1 MVPARLG
8 IFPPAPDWEQQPL
21 ESPQPPPLL
30 SDVAPPPSA
39 ATEATPATA
48 TDDDD
53 DDDDSM
59 LPPGFR
65 FHPTDEELLCYYLR
79 RRVDNR
85 RISFNVMGD
94 IDLYKFEPWDLPSRA
109 SSPLMG
115 NDEWFF
121 FTPRDR
127 KYPSGLRSNRA
138 TPAGYWKATGKDRP
152 VFAANRGGGGGG
164 SSNGGGGGGG
174 GSGATT
180 VIGFKK
186 TLVFYRG
193 RAPAGEKTDWVMQE
207 YRLPDSSDDIA
218 SLMLPASS
226 SAGTADVTIAAPPS
240 PSASGWQSASGPSG
254 MTLSQW
260 VVVRVYTRGA
270 LPQQAQPGQRSGS
283 SGGRLTAPGGLG
295 HALQAHAEKAAGK
308 AEKVGKAELEEESE
322 QQRMILDS
330 GGSGGSG
337 SFPLSTGLSAETG
350 RMGSVPQSPLVSPRL
365 PLPQVHFPN
374 SPRQPPASTSTTSA
388 VAAAASA
395 STSVAASTVA
405 SANSG
410 AGGSGITPVGS
421 LGPAPGSALNS
432 LRKLFSARSS
442 LSAPLPML
450 QSAAAQALK
459 KGHRGIDRAITVAIE
474 DVSNQ
479 SGSALKAISGLTNQF
494 GGGSGPTGSETLAN
508 PSNSRLLSLTRFNS
522 PAIPRGNSCPS
533 DISAGLGSN
542 LDGRISTLAR
552 AQSLAQSAV
561 MEDAGEGEEES
572 QGQVAGTHRST
583 DTEGS
588 GQKQGQKTGQEIWQE
603 SREGGGGI
611 ESSEAFSK
619 LLPEYV
625 PGQRD
630 TNGPASLLSWQTDPA
645 AMTSVFP
652 ACQEQQMQQS
662 EDAQGTGRCE
672 GAQET
677 QETHGEERADAQAA
691 AGEASEKQ
699 QNQADSRG
707 RFRES
712 ECVAQASGSGSESG
726 SELSSPCTNTTHT
739 LPTASASD
747 GEFVG
752 EVAGPAA
759 APAAQ
764 SFAPAEAGRGD
775 VVAVRFSAGNGT
787 AEVDL
792 AAPQLPHQ
800 QSLLQQQQQGQQ
812 QQQQQQHHLSATAA
826 AAIASDRFSMLSS
839 PLLPP
844 EMMSELTE
852 LLLRSAVAQ
861 PSDSGSG
868 PAGSEACSVQVC
880 SEGKDGGAGQIS
892 RQFQPPLWSTK
903 AQQQQQQQQQQQK
916 HQQGQGQE
924 KHGGQGGKQV
934 RSPKRSRGEGEF
946 EGLRMM
952 EAGAAADGSSME
964 ASHLSMEGVVVR
976 PLSKRRSFVAE
987 EIEDGSGG
995 LSAVKEIAVG
1005 EEGNV
1010 GENSQPDILN
1020 MLKQILG

>member
-350 RMGSVPQSPLVSPRL
+350 RMGSVP
-365 PLPQVHFPN
+365 H
-374 SPRQPPASTSTTSA
+374 
-388 VAAAASA
+388 
-395 STSVAASTVA
+395 
-405 SANSG
+405 
-410 AGGSGITPVGS
+410 
-421 LGPAPGSALNS
+421 
-432 LRKLFSARSS
+432 
-442 LSAPLPML
+442 
-450 QSAAAQALK
+450 
-459 KGHRGIDRAITVAIE
+459 
-474 DVSNQ
+474 
-479 SGSALKAISGLTNQF
+479 
-494 GGGSGPTGSETLAN
+494 
-508 PSNSRLLSLTRFNS
+508 
-522 PAIPRGNSCPS
+522 
-533 DISAGLGSN
+533 
-542 LDGRISTLAR
+542 
-552 AQSLAQSAV
+552 
-561 MEDAGEGEEES
+561 
-572 QGQVAGTHRST
+572 
-583 DTEGS
+583 
-588 GQKQGQKTGQEIWQE
+588 
-603 SREGGGGI
+603 
-611 ESSEAFSK
+611 
-619 LLPEYV
+619 
-625 PGQRD
+625 
-630 TNGPASLLSWQTDPA
+630 
-645 AMTSVFP
+645 
-652 ACQEQQMQQS
+652 
-662 EDAQGTGRCE
+662 
-672 GAQET
+672 
-677 QETHGEERADAQAA
+677 
-691 AGEASEKQ
+691 
-699 QNQADSRG
+699 
-707 RFRES
+707 
-712 ECVAQASGSGSESG
+712 
-726 SELSSPCTNTTHT
+726 
-739 LPTASASD
+739 D

-800 QSLLQQQQQGQQ
+800 QSLLQQQQQGQQQ

-1020 MLKQILG
+1020 MLKQILGDPSSEDIQGFRASRLGSTDRLGDAALAESLLEEGRLGHSCSSDRLLVDDRLLVECRFCREEEYLSPEDLGLRINTGGAGAGAGAEGGAGARGERGAPESLDEFPRGETAAAEGGEKARGAEARGAEARRAETGGARMVKPCACGGTMGRVHLRCLQQWIERRRMDGCDHDALTCEVCRSPYRLRIHERLDLTWERLCSYASISFYAEFCTICATLASMVFLFFLIVIGDSDEEGRELSLFAAVVVAACVITLGILTLFKVTSRWRQAISVPLLSPRGPLSPPIPSSPRLSS

>member
-48 TDDDD
+48 TDD

-350 RMGSVPQSPLVSPRL
+350 RIGSVPQSPLVSPRL

-395 STSVAASTVA
+395 SPSVAASTVA
-405 SANSG
+405 SAN
-410 AGGSGITPVGS
+410 
-421 LGPAPGSALNS
+421 
-432 LRKLFSARSS
+432 
-442 LSAPLPML
+442 
-450 QSAAAQALK
+450 
-459 KGHRGIDRAITVAIE
+459 
-474 DVSNQ
+474 
-479 SGSALKAISGLTNQF
+479 
-494 GGGSGPTGSETLAN
+494 
-508 PSNSRLLSLTRFNS
+508 
-522 PAIPRGNSCPS
+522 
-533 DISAGLGSN
+533 
-542 LDGRISTLAR
+542 
-552 AQSLAQSAV
+552 
-561 MEDAGEGEEES
+561 
-572 QGQVAGTHRST
+572 
-583 DTEGS
+583 
-588 GQKQGQKTGQEIWQE
+588 
-603 SREGGGGI
+603 
-611 ESSEAFSK
+611 
-619 LLPEYV
+619 
-625 PGQRD
+625 
-630 TNGPASLLSWQTDPA
+630 
-645 AMTSVFP
+645 
-652 ACQEQQMQQS
+652 
-662 EDAQGTGRCE
+662 
-672 GAQET
+672 
-677 QETHGEERADAQAA
+677 
-691 AGEASEKQ
+691 
-699 QNQADSRG
+699 
-707 RFRES
+707 
-712 ECVAQASGSGSESG
+712 
-726 SELSSPCTNTTHT
+726 
-739 LPTASASD
+739 
-747 GEFVG
+747 
-752 EVAGPAA
+752 
-759 APAAQ
+759 
-764 SFAPAEAGRGD
+764 
-775 VVAVRFSAGNGT
+775 
-787 AEVDL
+787 
-792 AAPQLPHQ
+792 
-800 QSLLQQQQQGQQ
+800 
-812 QQQQQQHHLSATAA
+812 
-826 AAIASDRFSMLSS
+826 
-839 PLLPP
+839 
-844 EMMSELTE
+844 SELTE

-880 SEGKDGGAGQIS
+880 SEGKDGVAGQIS

-903 AQQQQQQQQQQQK
+903 AQQQQQQR
-916 HQQGQGQE
+916 QQGQGQE

-946 EGLRMM
+946 EGPIMM

-995 LSAVKEIAVG
+995 LSAVKEIPVG
-1005 EEGNV
+1005 EEGSV

-1020 MLKQILG
+1020 MLKQILGDPSSEDIQGFRASRLGSTDRLGDAALAESLLEEGRLGHSCSSDRLLADDRLLVECRFCREEEYLSPKDLGLKINTGGAGAGAGAGAEGGAGARGERGAPESLDEFPRGEAAAAEGGEKARGAEARGAEARRAETRGARMVKPCACGGTMGRVHLRCLQQWIERRRMDGCDHDALTCEVCRSPYRLRIHERLDLTWERLCSYASISFYAEFCTICATLASMVFLFFLIVIGDSDEVCGGVGSGGEGGHATICATLASMLFLFFLIVIGDNYEEGRELSLFAAVVVAACVITLGILTLFKVTLLPATATTCTSLALLKVTSRWRQAISVPLLSPRGPLSPPIPSSPRLSS